1 MLSYLAKAFS
11 IIFHPIVMPTAGIF
25 IVFRSSYYLGM
36 MPSNGQY
43 ATYLIVFVSTFV
55 LPLIMI
61 SLFMLRK
68 VVKSL
73 EMTEKQER
81 FVPFMVTSIF
91 YFFSFY
97 TLNQLNAPGFIAAY
111 ILGGFITIFLIA
123 ISSIFWKISAHM
135 AGLGGVAGM
144 VLALADIYQAHDPYF
159 FIEAIIIAGLV
170 GSAR

>member
-1 MLSYLAKAFS
+1 
-11 IIFHPIVMPTAGIF
+11 
-25 IVFRSSYYLGM
+25 
-36 MPSNGQY
+36 
-43 ATYLIVFVSTFV
+43 
-55 LPLIMI
+55 
-61 SLFMLRK
+61 MLRK

-170 GSAR
+170 GSARLYLKAHTLQEVGAGFLLGLAVTMSTIYIYPL